1 MKKIAILVAA
11 TCMIAG
17 TTAFAKGSS
26 KKDAAAAVQNAVKAV
41 EAAKAVRG
49 EWRDSYKILGKA
61 KKAYKKGYYATT
73 VKLAGKVERQ
83 GKMGKTQAMAEANAT
98 MGADVR

>member
-17 TTAFAKGSS
+17 TTAFAKGPS
-26 KKDAAAAVQNAVKAV
+26 KKDAAAAVQNAVKSI
-41 EAAKAVRG
+41 EIAKSIRG

-61 KKAYKKGYYATT
+61 KKAYKKGDHATT
-73 VKLAGKVERQ
+73 VKLAGKAERQ
-83 GKMGKTQAMAEANAT
+83 GKMGKTQAMAEKHAT
-98 MGADVR
+98 MGKDVR